1 MANPTDPTKSSLAHK
16 NTPTASAAEMWLLQ
30 RLTAAELSKQ
40 GPPLNGPARAT
51 ILRLW
56 HKTLSEIGEDRFDA
70 ALDQELQSSVF
81 RPDIANIRRFAGL
94 TTVPPIEAEA
104 TAALHWLITAQRI
117 HKRLFGIR
125 YGHKQPD
132 GSFKFDRE
140 GNDVLQPPAI
150 PPHTRAALESLGF
163 GSVQEGLNVVWT
175 HPSLDEVRLGEE
187 MDNLRMTRGTQAAE
201 RIERKWK
208 EAYIGAASV

>member
-1 MANPTDPTKSSLAHK
+1 MENPTETTKSSLARK
-16 NTPTASAAEMWLLQ
+16 NTPTTSEAEMWLLQ

-94 TTVPPIEAEA
+94 ATTPPPEREA
-104 TAALHWLITAQRI
+104 TAALHWLVGAMRI
-117 HKRLFGIR
+117 HRRIMGIR
-125 YGHKQPD
+125 RGHRQPD
-132 GSFKFDRE
+132 GTFAFDYN
-140 GNDVLQPPAI
+140 GDDILQPPQ
-150 PPHTRAALESLGF
+150 PSDRVRAALEALGF
-163 GSVQEGLNVVWT
+163 GSLQAGLDVIWQ
-175 HPSLDEVRLGEE
+175 HPALDEARSGDE
-187 MDNLRMTRGTQAAE
+187 MDQLRMTRGTQAAE
-201 RIERKWK
+201 RIEKKWR